1 MANLR
6 EASISDK
13 DRILEWR
20 NDSVSLANSMN
31 DKPISAEAHNI
42 WFKDTLADPDKFIF
56 LGYDSNPDIPFG
68 MVRFDVDANNHQADV
83 SINLAPDARGKG
95 LGKSLLGAGIKEF
108 LTYRTCILSAQI
120 KPENKA
126 SIACFKSN
134 DFIVYEETSQRLV
147 LKNKI
152 VIIDAIE
159 AVRTRNN
166 VNWMDIMRVAMRSAP
181 QDAEKII
188 GRINSDDG
196 EISRLLSL
204 LSEQAERADTSTKA
218 SIEKAAE

>member
-1 MANLR
+1 MVNLR
-6 EASISDK
+6 KASPSDK
-13 DRILEWR
+13 DIIHEWR
-20 NDSVSLANSMN
+20 NDSVALAHSLNNEA
-31 DKPISAEAHNI
+31 ISLTTHNA
-42 WFKDTLADPDKFIF
+42 WFEKTLADADKFIF
-56 LGYDSNPDIPFG
+56 MGYENDPETPYG
-68 MVRFDVDANNHQADV
+68 MVRFDVHPHQQQADV

-95 LGKSLLGAGIKEF
+95 LGTLLLSAGIKEF
-108 LTYRTCILSAQI
+108 LTHRTCVLLAQI

-126 SIACFKSN
+126 SIACFKKN
-134 DFIVYEETSQRLV
+134 DFIIYEEKPDRLV

-204 LSEQAERADTSTKA
+204 LSAPTDLQETAKT
-218 SIEKAAE
+218 EKAAE

>member
-1 MANLR
+1 MVNLR
-6 EASISDK
+6 EASLSDK
-13 DRILEWR
+13 DIILEWR
-20 NDSVSLANSMN
+20 NDSVSLANSLN
-31 DKPISAEAHNI
+31 DQPVSTSTHNI
-42 WFKDTLADPDKFIF
+42 WFEKTLADEDKFVF
-56 LGYDSNPDIPFG
+56 LGYVTDQDKPFG
-68 MVRFDVDANNHQADV
+68 MVRFDVDTHHQQADV
-83 SINLAPDARGKG
+83 SINLAPEARGRG
-95 LGKSLLGAGIKEF
+95 LGKSLLSAGIKKF
-108 LTYRTCILSAQI
+108 LTYRTCILSAKI

-134 DFIVYEETSQRLV
+134 DFIVYDETPQQIM

-188 GRINSDDG
+188 GRINNDDG

-204 LSEQAERADTSTKA
+204 LSAKTDEATEA
-218 SIEKAAE
+218 SVENAAE

>member
-1 MANLR
+1 MVNLR
-6 EASISDK
+6 EASPNDK

-20 NDSVSLANSMN
+20 NDSVSLANSLN
-31 DKPISAEAHNI
+31 DKPVSTPTHNI
-42 WFKDTLADPDKFIF
+42 WFEKTLADADKFIF
-56 LGYDSNPDIPFG
+56 LGYDADPDTPFG
-68 MVRFDVDANNHQADV
+68 MVRFDVNPHHNQADV
-83 SINLAPDARGKG
+83 SINLAPEARGRG
-95 LGKSLLGAGIKEF
+95 LGKLLLSAGIKKF
-108 LTYRTCILSAQI
+108 LSHRTCILSAKI

-134 DFIVYEETSQRLV
+134 DFIVYDETPQQLI

-188 GRINSDDG
+188 GRINNDDG

-204 LSEQAERADTSTKA
+204 LSAQSDEATEA
-218 SIEKAAE
+218 SVDKAAE